1 MLTPD
6 GDFDARARAAL
17 ATPAL
22 GRAVRGTVDRLRDL
36 RAAAESDTELT
47 RRRRA
52 AATEAR
58 TRAIDKLP
66 ELIERFTRNCEAR
79 GGVVHRAVDA
89 TSATAIALSLLRKF
103 DARRVVKSKS
113 MVTEEIELN
122 AALEAA
128 GIEVTETDL
137 GEWIIQLAGEKPS
150 HIILPAIHKT
160 RHDVRALFE
169 KEGGV
174 PLDAATTT
182 LCAHARG
189 RLRERF
195 LAADVGISGANF
207 AVAETGSIALFTNE
221 GNGRLVTS
229 LPRIHLVFLGM
240 ERLVENFTDLAA
252 MAEVLP
258 RAATG
263 QDLTSYFSIITGPR
277 RAGECDGPEALHV
290 IILDNGRSRLLG
302 DAAFRPVLRCIRC
315 AACLN
320 VCPVYGAIG
329 GHAYGGTY
337 PGPIGA
343 VLTPLLRPDE
353 HAARELADASSLC
366 AACSEACPVGIPL
379 DELLILQRAR
389 NAALRPKRALAL
401 AVRMALR
408 GLAGDKARG
417 TSRRLR
423 FMAKLFGAGTP
434 QRRVLAKF
442 MPLLARSEAVRTLP
456 AVPPQSFREIWKAM
470 QAGEDAHA
478 G

>member
-1 MLTPD
+1 MLTPE
-6 GDFDARARAAL
+6 GDFDARSRAAL

-22 GRAVRGTVDRLRDL
+22 GRAVRGTVDRLRNL
-36 RAAAESDTELT
+36 RAIAEADADLT
-47 RRRRA
+47 RQRRA

-66 ELIERFTRNCEAR
+66 ELLERFTRNCEAR
-79 GGVVHRAVDA
+79 GGVVHRAPDA
-89 TSATAIALSLLRKF
+89 ASATAIATSLLRKSG
-103 DARRVVKSKS
+103 ARRVVKGKS

-122 AALEAA
+122 AALEGA

-160 RHDVRALFE
+160 RHDIRALFE
-169 KEGGV
+169 KEGGT
-174 PLDAATTT
+174 PLDASTTT
-182 LCAHARG
+182 LCAHARR

-195 LAADVGISGANF
+195 LAADAGISGANF

-229 LPRIHLVFLGM
+229 LPRLHLVFLGM
-240 ERLVENFTDLAA
+240 ERLVENFADLAA

-277 RAGECDGPEALHV
+277 HRGELDGPEALHV
-290 IILDNGRSRLLG
+290 IILDNGRSRLLE
-302 DAAFRPVLRCIRC
+302 DVAFRPVLRCIRC

-320 VCPVYGAIG
+320 VCPVYAEIG

-343 VLTPLLRPDE
+343 VLTPVLRPEE

-389 NAALRPKRALAL
+389 NATLRPKRALRL
-401 AVRMALR
+401 ALR
-408 GLAGDKARG
+408 IALSGLMGDKAHG

-423 FMAKLFGAGTP
+423 FVAKVLGAGTP
-434 QRRVLAKF
+434 QRRALAKVLP
-442 MPLLARSEAVRTLP
+442 MLARSEAVRALP
-456 AVPPQSFREIWKAM
+456 VIPPQSFRELWKAL
-470 QAGEDAHA
+470 QAGENTRAR
-478 G
+478 